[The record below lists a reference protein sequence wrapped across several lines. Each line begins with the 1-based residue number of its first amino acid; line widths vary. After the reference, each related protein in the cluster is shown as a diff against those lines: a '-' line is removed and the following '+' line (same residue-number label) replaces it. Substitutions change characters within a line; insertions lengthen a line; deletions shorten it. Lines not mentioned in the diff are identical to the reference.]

1 MAPGAQTGMIETA
14 TKHRDAFE
22 REIAATCGDDL
33 RAKLLMAIPG
43 ISHVTALGILS
54 EIVDVRRFKTAEKL
68 AAYAG
73 VVPSR
78 RNSGDAVRGGGMTR
92 TGPAWLRYALVNAAT
107 TAVRH
112 DERLKGIYERTSKRR
127 GKPKAKVAVARMLDT
142 VIWHM
147 LTNGTEYRTQN
158 EGLTQRKYKH
168 MERLSSSLD

>member
-1 MAPGAQTGMIETA
+1 MIETA